1 MIRNEKVLDDINAL
15 LDYDSIK
22 DYLYMNVINADENK
36 SELSQVPHTIVGD
49 LVMLAYN

>member
-22 DYLYMNVINADENK
+22 DYLYMNWYYVKKKD
-36 SELSQVPHTIVGD
+36 S
-49 LVMLAYN
+49 

>member
-22 DYLYMNVINADENK
+22 DYLYMNFRE
-36 SELSQVPHTIVGD
+36 SR
-49 LVMLAYN
+49 